1 MRVRKKKLLGLSE
14 TGGILKSRCTS
25 VKGKAFLQRIIQ
37 CGPPLARCCETV
49 RVEAVYVRSKTQY
62 VCQQCGAAS
71 PKWIGR
77 CPSCQQWNTF
87 VEERI
92 TATGVDAPLSWD
104 SSPIRFTD
112 ITGVETPRV
121 RTGIAEFDRV
131 LGGGVVAG
139 ALVLLGGDPGVG
151 KSTLMLDVASHLAE
165 SFAVLYASGEE
176 SAHQIKLRGE
186 RLSIRT
192 TELHIY
198 AEMSVERILA
208 AAEHLKAKAVI
219 IDSIQTTFSE
229 KLEMAPGSIGQVRE
243 VASQLLFW
251 TKKNHVPVFLIGHI
265 TKDGA
270 IAGPKALEHIVD
282 TVLYFEGPGQHP
294 HRIVRT
300 IKNRFGPANELGIF
314 EMASSGLR
322 PVEKPSALFLSQTDS
337 MSPGSAVLSC
347 MEGSRPL
354 LIEIQAL
361 VTRTHFG
368 VPRRLATGLDPQRL
382 ALVAAVLEK
391 RVGVNLWDQDIYLN
405 VAGGLEVEE
414 PAADLAIVGAILS
427 SLFNR
432 PADASTVIFGE
443 VGLGGE
449 IRPAMF
455 PEIRLKEAATLGF
468 KRGIVPSQPATSEL
482 HSAMETVHV
491 RNLREAQEAMFA

>member
-1 MRVRKKKLLGLSE
+1 
-14 TGGILKSRCTS
+14 
-25 VKGKAFLQRIIQ
+25 VK
-37 CGPPLARCCETV
+37 P
-49 RVEAVYVRSKTQY
+49 KTQY
-62 VCQQCGAAS
+62 ACQQCGHSS

-77 CPSCQQWNTF
+77 CPSCQEWNTF

-92 TATGVDAPLSWD
+92 VAAAPDAPPSWD
-104 SSPIRFTD
+104 STPIPFTE
-112 ITGVETPRV
+112 ITGAEAPRV
-121 RTGIAEFDRV
+121 STGIAEFDRV

-151 KSTLMLDVASHLAE
+151 KSTLMLDVASHLA
-165 SFAVLYASGEE
+165 ATAVVLYASGEE
-176 SAHQIKLRGE
+176 SAQQIKMRGE
-186 RLSIRT
+186 RLDVRT
-192 TELHIY
+192 SDLHIY
-198 AEMSVERILA
+198 SEMSVEKILA
-208 AAEHLKAKAVI
+208 AAEQLRAKVVI

-243 VASQLLFW
+243 VAAQLLFW
-251 TKKNHVPVFLIGHI
+251 TKKNQVPVFLIGHI

-282 TVLYFEGPGQHP
+282 TVLYFEGPRQHP

-314 EMASSGLR
+314 EMNSTGLK
-322 PVEKPSALFLSQTDS
+322 PVEKPSALFLSQTQS
-337 MSPGSAVLSC
+337 MSPGSAILCC

-354 LIEIQAL
+354 LVEIQAL
-361 VTRTHFG
+361 VSRTHFG
-368 VPRRLATGLDPQRL
+368 TPRRLATGVDPQRL
-382 ALVAAVLEK
+382 ALVSAVLEK

-405 VAGGLEVEE
+405 VVGGLEVGE

-432 PADASTVIFGE
+432 PIAPSTVIFGE

-449 IRPAMF
+449 VRPAMF
-455 PEIRLKEAATLGF
+455 PEIRLKEASVLGF
-468 KRGIVPSQPATSEL
+468 KRGIIPRQPVAEEAR
-482 HSAMETVHV
+482 SAMETVPV
-491 RNLREAQEAMFA
+491 RDLREAQEVLFA

>member
-1 MRVRKKKLLGLSE
+1 M
-14 TGGILKSRCTS
+14 
-25 VKGKAFLQRIIQ
+25 
-37 CGPPLARCCETV
+37 
-49 RVEAVYVRSKTQY
+49 QY
-62 VCQQCGAAS
+62 ACQQCGHTS

-87 VEERI
+87 VEER
-92 TATGVDAPLSWD
+92 TAVAAADGPASWD
-104 SSPIRFTD
+104 SSPIRFTE

-121 RTGIAEFDRV
+121 STGIAEFDRV

-151 KSTLMLDVASHLAE
+151 KSTLMLDVAAHLAQ
-165 SFAVLYASGEE
+165 STAVLYASGEE
-176 SAHQIKLRGE
+176 SAHQIKMRGE
-186 RLSIRT
+186 RLDVQARD
-192 TELHIY
+192 LHIY
-198 AEMSVERILA
+198 SEMSVEKILTVAEQLA
-208 AAEHLKAKAVI
+208 AKVLI

-282 TVLYFEGPGQHP
+282 TVLYFEGPRQHP

-314 EMASSGLR
+314 EMMSSGLK
-322 PVEKPSALFLSQTDS
+322 PVEKPSGLFLSQTQS
-337 MSPGSAVLSC
+337 MSPGSAVLCC
-347 MEGSRPL
+347 MEGTRPL
-354 LIEIQAL
+354 LVEIQAL
-361 VTRTHFG
+361 VSRTHFG
-368 VPRRLATGLDPQRL
+368 APRRLATGVDPQRL
-382 ALVAAVLEK
+382 ALISAVLEK
-391 RVGVNLWDQDIYLN
+391 RLGVNLWDQDIYLN
-405 VAGGLEVEE
+405 VVGGLEVDE

-427 SLFNR
+427 SLFGK
-432 PADASTVIFGE
+432 PIASSTVVFGE

-449 IRPAMF
+449 VRSAMF
-455 PEIRLKEAATLGF
+455 SDVRLKEASLLGF
-468 KRGIVPSQPATSEL
+468 KRGIIPAQSNVEESPSL
-482 HSAMETVHV
+482 VETLRV
-491 RNLREAQEAMFA
+491 RDVRQAQEVLFL

>member
-1 MRVRKKKLLGLSE
+1 MK
-14 TGGILKSRCTS
+14 
-25 VKGKAFLQRIIQ
+25 
-37 CGPPLARCCETV
+37 P
-49 RVEAVYVRSKTQY
+49 KTQH
-62 VCQQCGAAS
+62 VCQQCGQTA

-92 TATGVDAPLSWD
+92 TAVVESPASWV
-104 SSPIRFTD
+104 SSPIPFND

-121 RTGIAEFDRV
+121 STGVGEFDRV

-151 KSTLMLDVASHLAE
+151 KSTLMLDVASRLARNAE
-165 SFAVLYASGEE
+165 VLYASGEE
-176 SAHQIKLRGE
+176 SAQQIKLRGE

-243 VASQLLFW
+243 IASQLLFW

-282 TVLYFEGPGQHP
+282 TVLYFEGPRQHP
-294 HRIVRT
+294 HRVVRT
-300 IKNRFGPANELGIF
+300 IKNRFGPAHEIGIF
-314 EMASSGLR
+314 EMASNGLR
-322 PVEKPSALFLSQTDS
+322 PVEKPSALFLSQTEALK
-337 MSPGSAVLSC
+337 PGSVVLCS

-361 VTRTHFG
+361 VSRTHFG
-368 VPRRLATGLDPQRL
+368 TPRRLATGLDPQRL

-414 PAADLAIVGAILS
+414 PAADLAIVGSILS

-432 PADASTVIFGE
+432 PVGASTVVFGE
-443 VGLGGE
+443 VGLG
-449 IRPAMF
+449 
-455 PEIRLKEAATLGF
+455 
-468 KRGIVPSQPATSEL
+468 V
-482 HSAMETVHV
+482 
-491 RNLREAQEAMFA
+491 

>member
-1 MRVRKKKLLGLSE
+1 MRVRQEKLLGLSE

-62 VCQQCGAAS
+62 VCQQCGATS

-92 TATGVDAPLSWD
+92 TAAGADASASWD
-104 SSPIRFTD
+104 SSPIRFME

-165 SFAVLYASGEE
+165 SSVVLYASGEE
-176 SAHQIKLRGE
+176 SPQQIRLRGE

-192 TELHIY
+192 TDLHIY

-282 TVLYFEGPGQHP
+282 TVLYFEGPRQHP
-294 HRIVRT
+294 HRVVRT
-300 IKNRFGPANELGIF
+300 IKNRFGPAHELGIF
-314 EMASSGLR
+314 EMASTGLR
-322 PVEKPSALFLSQTDS
+322 PGERPSALFLSQTES
-337 MSPGSAVLSC
+337 MKPGSVVLCS

-354 LIEIQAL
+354 LVEIQAL

-368 VPRRLATGLDPQRL
+368 VPRRLATGVDPQRL
-382 ALVAAVLEK
+382 ALISAVLEK
-391 RVGVNLWDQDIYLN
+391 RLGVNLWDQDIYLN
-405 VAGGLEVEE
+405 VVGGLQVEE

-427 SLFNR
+427 SLFSR
-432 PADASTVIFGE
+432 AITPSTLIFGE

-449 IRPAMF
+449 VRAAMF
-455 PEIRLKEAATLGF
+455 PEIRLKEASVLGF
-468 KRGIVPSQPATSEL
+468 RRGVIPSQPPEQESRL
-482 HSAMETVHV
+482 SMDLV
-491 RNLREAQEAMFA
+491 RVRDLTQAQEAFFS